1 MTDSKPTKGATM
13 PAGRPKT
20 DKTIIKNL
28 QAEVDYLLKQN
39 AELQQSLA
47 NAITDTHKAQRETA
61 ELRSKFCDFYF
72 LLGEIDNEY
81 PKMDEGIMLAI
92 IRMLRDVADLESSK

>member
-1 MTDSKPTKGATM
+1 MTDLKPTKGNTM

-39 AELQQSLA
+39 AELQQSFA
-47 NAITDTHKAQRETA
+47 NALTGTHHAQREAA
-61 ELRSKFCDFYF
+61 ELRSKFCDFFY

-81 PKMDEGIMLAI
+81 PKMDESIMLAM

>member
-1 MTDSKPTKGATM
+1 M

-20 DKTIIKNL
+20 DKTIIKQLIAANNQL
-28 QAEVDYLLKQN
+28 QEQVKQTEDRLLAQN
-39 AELQQSLA
+39 AELQQQLA
-47 NAITDTHKAQRETA
+47 KAIKDTQQADRDNA

-81 PKMDEGIMLAI
+81 PKMDESIMLAM